1 MNRTWYLLD
10 NNALLTL
17 TRAERS
23 GRFVRER
30 CRALTEVLYEA
41 QGYPDIEALRRLEFE
56 PNADIL
62 ERIRRVMASV
72 SPGDTDL
79 LVDLYANK
87 GNADPILIATAMYAR
102 ELSETTLLP
111 EEWVVVTDD
120 RAVRRTAA
128 QFGVPTL
135 RSTEFRDL
143 VRAS

>member
-1 MNRTWYLLD
+1 MNETWYLLD

-30 CRALTEVLYEA
+30 CRIPTEVLYEA
-41 QGYPDIEALRRLEFE
+41 QGYPDIAALRRLEFE
-56 PNADIL
+56 MNPDIL
-62 ERIRRVMASV
+62 ERVRRVMASV
-72 SPGDTDL
+72 SPKDAA

-111 EEWVVVTDD
+111 DEWVVVTND
-120 RAVRRTAA
+120 RAVQRTAA

-135 RSTEFRDL
+135 RSNEFRGL

>member
-1 MNRTWYLLD
+1 MNRISYLLD

-17 TRAERS
+17 SREQRA

-30 CRALTEVLYEA
+30 CRIPSEVLHEA
-41 QGYPDIEALRRLEFE
+41 QGYPDIGVLRRLEFE
-56 PNADIL
+56 MNADIL
-62 ERIRRVMASV
+62 KRVRRVMTSV
-72 SPGDTDL
+72 SPGDTA

-111 EEWVVVTDD
+111 DEWVVVTDD
-120 RAVRRTAA
+120 RAVRWTAS

-135 RSTEFRDL
+135 RSSEFRKL
-143 VRAS
+143 VQ

>member
-1 MNRTWYLLD
+1 VNATWYLLD

-30 CRALTEVLYEA
+30 CRVPSEVLYEA
-41 QGYPDIEALRRLEFE
+41 QGYPDIQALRRLEFE
-56 PNADIL
+56 MNADIL
-62 ERIRRVMASV
+62 ERVRRVMASV
-72 SPGDTDL
+72 SPGDTT

-87 GNADPILIATAMYAR
+87 GNADPILIASAMYAR

-111 EEWVVVTDD
+111 DEWVVVTDD
-120 RAVRRTAA
+120 RAVQRTAG

-135 RSTEFRDL
+135 RSNEFRGL

>member
-1 MNRTWYLLD
+1 MIATWYLLD

-17 TRAERS
+17 TRTERS

-30 CRALTEVLYEA
+30 CRVPTEVLYEA
-41 QGYPDIEALRRLEFE
+41 QGYPDIQALRRLEVE
-56 PNADIL
+56 MNADIL
-62 ERIRRVMASV
+62 EQVRRVMASV
-72 SPGDTDL
+72 SPRDTA

-87 GNADPILIATAMYAR
+87 GGADPILIATAMYAR

-111 EEWVVVTDD
+111 DEWVVVTDD
-120 RAVRRTAA
+120 LAVRRTAA

-135 RSTEFRDL
+135 GSNEFRRL